1 MNGYDEIVLFI
12 WLILLTIGFS
22 FTLIDMIDRTKK
34 LKDTVDN
41 LDAYIN
47 VSIDPQFKSIR
58 QLVIDE
64 IINKY
69 RYREDKKIGVGK
81 WVRFESDGTYGSS
94 YWYGCSICHNEVPK
108 SQQYHIDYFSPY
120 CPACGAKM
128 ELESE
133 VGT

>member
-58 QLVIDE
+58 QLVMDE

-69 RYREDKKIGVGK
+69 RYREDKKVGVGHWK
-81 WVRFESDGTYGSS
+81 KFSDEMC
-94 YWYGCSICHNEVPK
+94 YWYGCSICGNKVPK
-108 SQQYHIDYFSPY
+108 CQYGIDYFSPY

-133 VGT
+133 V